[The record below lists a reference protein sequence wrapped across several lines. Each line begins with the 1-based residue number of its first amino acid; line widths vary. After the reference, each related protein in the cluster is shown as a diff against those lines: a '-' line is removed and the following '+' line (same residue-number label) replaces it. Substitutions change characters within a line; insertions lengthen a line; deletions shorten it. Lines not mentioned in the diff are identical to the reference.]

1 MTQQRKNASMMVKI
15 IPLLFFVIMA
25 WVVIGVVS
33 TAVKLLYGYLAFPLL
48 ILALILNYS
57 VVTDFFGG
65 LIRDIKED
73 TGKGLIKAGAT
84 ALGYPFV
91 FAYLAFKAWM
101 KRSLGSK
108 RPSVKEQRASK
119 KKKDG
124 DYIKY
129 EEVEDSEDF
138 LELEDIDKAQKKVK
152 VKQTQTKSTDNDY
165 DDLFA

>member
-1 MTQQRKNASMMVKI
+1 MARQKKQASILVRV
-15 IPLLFFVIMA
+15 IPLLFFIVMA

-33 TAVKLLYGYLAFPLL
+33 TTVKLLYGYLALPLL
-48 ILALILNYS
+48 VLALFLNYS

-65 LIRDIKED
+65 LIKDIKED
-73 TGKGLIKAGAT
+73 TGKGLLKAGAT

-108 RPSVKEQRASK
+108 RPSVKEQ
-119 KKKDG
+119 KKKDKG

-129 EEVEDSEDF
+129 EEVEEDDF
-138 LELEDIDKAQKKVK
+138 LELEDIDKAQEKVK
-152 VKQTQTKSTDNDY
+152 VKQTQTKATDNDY

>member
-1 MTQQRKNASMMVKI
+1 MAKQRNNAGMMVRI

-48 ILALILNYS
+48 VLALILNYS

-65 LIRDIKED
+65 LIKDIKED
-73 TGKGLIKAGAT
+73 TGKGLLKAGAT

-108 RPSVKEQRASK
+108 RPSVKDQRKKSK
-119 KKKDG
+119 G

-129 EEVEDSEDF
+129 EEVDDSDDF
-138 LELEDIDKAQKKVK
+138 LELEDVDKAQEKIK
-152 VKQTQTKSTDNDY
+152 VKQTQTKSSDNDY